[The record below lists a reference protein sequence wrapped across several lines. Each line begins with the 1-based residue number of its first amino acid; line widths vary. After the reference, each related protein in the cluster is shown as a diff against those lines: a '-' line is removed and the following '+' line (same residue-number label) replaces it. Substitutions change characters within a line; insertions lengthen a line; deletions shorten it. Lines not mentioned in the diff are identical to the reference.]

1 MNVRLRVFEI
11 ISWYLKE
18 VSMEAL
24 WFEATILCIGSFF
37 QRRIIK
43 FTNYL
48 SQRSGVNARPIYGK
62 SQGMKHTN
70 CIEKKEFVLLLDRDC
85 FAWKSCQ
92 DKRPFL
98 VPKIFLHGNL
108 LYMAACL
115 SQLLAESR
123 PLTSALMRSEAE
135 LDSEC
140 CATSSRC

>member
-1 MNVRLRVFEI
+1 
-11 ISWYLKE
+11 
-18 VSMEAL
+18 MEGL
-24 WFEATILCIGSFF
+24 WFEATILCIGSLF

-62 SQGMKHTN
+62 SQGMKPTN
-70 CIEKKEFVLLLDRDC
+70 CIEKKEFVLLLDRNC
-85 FAWKSCQ
+85 FAWKICQ
-92 DKRPFL
+92 DKWPFLL
-98 VPKIFLHGNL
+98 VPKIFLQSALHGRL
-108 LYMAACL
+108 SSAACL

-123 PLTSALMRSEAE
+123 PLTCALMRSEAE